1 MCGSTCGRAPWAMCR
16 CRGPCHG
23 PCYTMS
29 PMRLAIRLGVMLSCL
44 LRGLAAVVLAWG
56 ATDDRLLVLVGTYT
70 GPKSDGIYAFRFD
83 PHTGALAPAGL
94 AARTESPSF
103 LVQHP
108 NRRWV
113 FAVNETETLAGQRTG
128 GVSGFTLDAAAGRL
142 TPINQQPSEGA
153 APCHLT
159 IDATGHFVL
168 VANYTGGNLAVLP
181 IDAKGALGH
190 AVTIVQHAGSSVNK
204 ERQAGPHAHA
214 VVLSADN
221 RYLLAADLGLDRVL
235 AYRFAPDRGDLTR
248 LEDGGAEL
256 APGAGPRHIALDAAG
271 RHLYAINELNST
283 VTMFD
288 WNADTAAATSRQTVS
303 TLPDDAKV
311 ENSTAEIEIHP
322 SGRFLYGSNR
332 GHDSIAVFA
341 IDASTG
347 RLTRTAVVP
356 TRGKEPRH
364 FSLDP
369 SGRWL
374 IAANQNTDTLA
385 VFRVDQQ
392 TGGLEPV
399 GDLVHA
405 GDACLRAVREVT
417 G

>member
-1 MCGSTCGRAPWAMCR
+1 MK
-16 CRGPCHG
+16 
-23 PCYTMS
+23 
-29 PMRLAIRLGVMLSCL
+29 LAVRLGLILCCMPL
-44 LRGLAAVVLAWG
+44 LAAVALARR
-56 ATDDRLLVLVGTYT
+56 AADDTMLVLVGTYT
-70 GPKSDGIYAFRFD
+70 GQKSEGIYAFRFD
-83 PHTGALAPAGL
+83 ARTGALTPAGL
-94 AARTESPSF
+94 AAKTESPSF
-103 LVQHP
+103 LVEHP
-108 NRRWV
+108 NKRWV
-113 FAVNETETLAGQRTG
+113 FAVNETDTLAGKKTG
-128 GVSGFTLDAAAGRL
+128 GVTGFTLDAAGGRL

-153 APCHLT
+153 GPCHLT
-159 IDATGHFVL
+159 IDATGRFVL
-168 VANYTGGNLAVLP
+168 VANYSGGNLAVLP
-181 IDAKGALGH
+181 IDANGSLGH
-190 AVTIVQHAGSSVNK
+190 AVTIVQHAGSGANK
-204 ERQAGPHAHA
+204 ERQEGPHAHA

-221 RYLLAADLGLDRVL
+221 QYLLAADLGLDRVL
-235 AYRFAPDRGDLTR
+235 AYRFTPDRGDLTR

-256 APGAGPRHIALDAAG
+256 PPGAGPRHIALDAAG

-288 WNADTAAATSRQTVS
+288 WDAAKAAATSRQTVS
-303 TLPDDAKV
+303 TLPDDVKI

-341 IDASTG
+341 IDPSTG

-399 GDLVHA
+399 GDLVPA
-405 GDACLRAVREVT
+405 PTPVCVLFVR
-417 G
+417 